1 MTKKCNCVIKIDI
14 PFIPNDIFLQRIKII
29 KSVLVMKLIFLFY
42 KSNQT
47 ILQDTLFS
55 ICLVALLLPRSDT
68 MMDLVSFTEKMNICQ
83 FCDNKQAPLQLPMI
97 RTRVH
102 NAIFQDVMTF
112 FRSFFIY
119 KWKEVKCIFNNII
132 FH

>member
-14 PFIPNDIFLQRIKII
+14 PFMPNDIFLQRIKNN
-29 KSVLVMKLIFLFY
+29 KRSTCHETDFLFY
-42 KSNQT
+42 KSNKT

-55 ICLVALLLPRSDT
+55 ICLVALLHPRSDT
-68 MMDLVSFTEKMNICQ
+68 MMDLVSFTEKMNICY

-97 RTRVH
+97 WTTVH